1 MALDPEPAVADL
13 LPERGG
19 REVPVQAL
27 LRLGLVFEAR
37 VECWWIED
45 ETEGHGA
52 LLEETPLVRFWH
64 ERAGLSVLFKGC
76 RRPEALSKPIE

>member
-52 LLEETPLVRFWH
+52 LLEETHCW
-64 ERAGLSVLFKGC
+64 VLLCGSGMSG
-76 RRPEALSKPIE
+76 RD